1 MRKRVPKRVLNMAKN
16 PINIRSKT
24 PLVSTL
30 TRATMAKRRA
40 YRLYTWTLLFLS
52 RWVQNLKKRYRP
64 LSVSVLNV
72 IVSSD
77 NSHCGKYYNIHFFS
91 YIFNTIH
98 YGGNIINYKYIVN
111 IIHYGGNIIHTFLTL
126 FTMGEILYIH
136 I

>member
-52 RWVQNLKKRYRP
+52 RWVQN
-64 LSVSVLNV
+64 
-72 IVSSD
+72 
-77 NSHCGKYYNIHFFS
+77 
-91 YIFNTIH
+91 
-98 YGGNIINYKYIVN
+98 
-111 IIHYGGNIIHTFLTL
+111 
-126 FTMGEILYIH
+126 
-136 I
+136 